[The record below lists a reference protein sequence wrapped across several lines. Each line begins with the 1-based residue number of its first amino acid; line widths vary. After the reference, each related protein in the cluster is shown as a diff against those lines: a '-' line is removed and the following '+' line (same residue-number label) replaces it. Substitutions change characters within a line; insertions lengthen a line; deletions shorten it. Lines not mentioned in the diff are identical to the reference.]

1 MLTTPIQVEARDGFT
16 IWIKYSDGVG
26 GIVDLSHLAGDG
38 VFKAWVD
45 RSLFENVSITSY
57 QSIIWG
63 TEDDELELCADALYL
78 QLTGKTIEEVR
89 ESGLQAATH
98 A

>member
-1 MLTTPIQVEARDGFT
+1 MLTTPIQVEARDGFR
-16 IWIKYSDGVG
+16 IWIKYDDGVEG
-26 GIVDLSHLAGDG
+26 MIDLSHLAGDG
-38 VFKAWVD
+38 VFKAWGD

-78 QLTGKTIEEVR
+78 QLTGMTIDEVR
-89 ESGLQAATH
+89 ESGLQAAPH